1 MTADE
6 TRLRA
11 GFIQWDIPAKKQTD
25 LEPRIRDGEV
35 VRMDRT
41 HVVFTALNDSATRLF
56 NGDKFDYIL
65 DEQGEGV
72 KDFPARVN
80 NGQQTVR
87 VNRKILI
94 KLLENM
100 DSDTVDIRV
109 CALYPL
115 YIRGLIGDEL
125 ASAGIAPIIE
135 ETDYEQESEKTRV

>member
-41 HVVFTALNDSATRLF
+41 HIVFTALNDSATRLF
-56 NGDKFDYIL
+56 NGYEFEYVV
-65 DEQGEGV
+65 DEQ
-72 KDFPARVN
+72 KDEPRDFRNVPARVN

-87 VNRKILI
+87 VSRKILI

-100 DSDTVDIRV
+100 DSYTVDIRV
-109 CALYPL
+109 CALCPL

-125 ASAGIAPIIE
+125 ASAGIAPIIDDE
-135 ETDYEQESEKTRV
+135 VRE

>member
-11 GFIQWDIPAKKQTD
+11 GFIQWDIPDKKQTD

-35 VRMDRT
+35 VRMDKT
-41 HVVFTALNDSATRLF
+41 HVVFTALNDSATKLF
-56 NGDKFDYIL
+56 NGDKFDYVL

-72 KDFPARVN
+72 KDFPACERQ
-80 NGQQTVR
+80 GQQTVR
-87 VNRKILI
+87 ISRKILI

-100 DSDTVDIRV
+100 DSETVDIRV
-109 CALYPL
+109 CDKYPL

-125 ASAGIAPIIE
+125 AGAGIAPIIE
-135 ETDYEQESEKTRV
+135 ETDYE